1 MSEKTILKITGMHC
15 AACVGRTEK
24 ALQSVSGVNNV
35 YVNLASE
42 KATVTHQSGV
52 NLEELLRAVEKAG
65 FSAASDADNVITD
78 KTDSTAKARFV
89 FAVVLAA
96 VIMLIH
102 FLVHFDGVEYL
113 LWVLATPVQF
123 WAGAGFY
130 KGAWNAAKN
139 KTADMNT
146 LIVVGT
152 SAAYLYSMT
161 IILFPNLFSTS
172 ELSSAVYFDT
182 SAMIIALIL
191 LGKYLESRAKRQ
203 ASQAIRKLID
213 LSPKMATVIRQGA
226 EVSIPVSQVVKG
238 DVVIVRPGGK
248 IPVDGTIIKG
258 FSTVDE
264 SMLTGESLP
273 VEKRPGDEVIGASIN
288 KTGSFTFQAS
298 RIGKDTL
305 LSQIIRLVDEAQGSR
320 APVQRLADTVSSVFV
335 PVVVSIAVFTF
346 ALWYFLGPEP
356 SITYAFLNFIAVLV
370 IACPCAL
377 GLATPTAIM
386 VGTGVGAENGI
397 LIRDAAALETCSR
410 LHTVVVDKTGT
421 LTTGV
426 PEVTDIIVVNDEERS
441 LLLGIAASV
450 EKYSEHP
457 LAQSLVKY
465 AKSEKVS
472 IGEVEDFVS
481 ISGMGVK
488 AKYHKKT
495 VVVGNEALLH
505 KLNIPLGEMEEPIKL
520 LKKQGKTIIILAI
533 EGQTAAI
540 FALADTLKPESRWA
554 VERIKTMGIDIVMLT
569 GDNPETARSIAEH
582 AGIDKVIAGVL
593 PQDKARVIKDLQ
605 NEGKIVAMVGDG
617 INDAPA
623 LAQANTGIA
632 IGTGSDIAIETGD
645 ITLMRGN
652 LEGMVNTIRLARRTM
667 RIIRQNLFWAFA
679 YNSLLIPV
687 AAGILYVFYSS
698 GNAPQHL
705 SFMFGE
711 YGFLNPIMAAVAMA
725 LSSVTVV
732 TNSLRLRRFKRELH
746 RQ

>member
-1 MSEKTILKITGMHC
+1 MSEKTILKINGMHC

-24 ALQSVSGVNNV
+24 ALQSVPGVENV

-42 KATVTHQSGV
+42 KATITHQSGV
-52 NLEELLRAVEKAG
+52 NLQDLIRAVESAG
-65 FSAASDADNVITD
+65 FAAVAGNNIAIT
-78 KTDSTAKARFV
+78 KTNDSVAKTRFI
-89 FAVVLAA
+89 FAAILAA
-96 VIMLIH
+96 IIMIIH

-113 LWVLATPVQF
+113 LWILATPVQF

-152 SAAYLYSMT
+152 SAAYFYSMAV
-161 IILFPNLFSTS
+161 ILFPNLFSIS
-172 ELSSAVYFDT
+172 ELSTGVYFDT
-182 SAMIIALIL
+182 SAMIIALVL

-213 LSPKMATVIRQGA
+213 LSPKMATVIRQGT
-226 EVSIPVSQVVKG
+226 EVSVPVSQVEKG
-238 DVVIVRPGGK
+238 DVILVRPGEK
-248 IPVDGTIIKG
+248 IPVDGTIVKG

-346 ALWYFLGPEP
+346 ILWYFLGPEP

-410 LHTVVVDKTGT
+410 VNTVVVDKTGT

-426 PEVTDIIVVNDEERS
+426 PEVTDIMVVNGEERNS
-441 LLLGIAASV
+441 LLGIAASV

-457 LAQSLVKY
+457 LAQSLVKH
-465 AKSEKVS
+465 AKSKNAC
-472 IGEVEDFVS
+472 IGEAEDFVS

-488 AKYHKKT
+488 AKYQNTT

-505 KLNIPLGEMEEPIKL
+505 QLNISLGEMEEPTKI

-533 EGQTAAI
+533 EGQTVAI

-554 VERIKTMGIDIVMLT
+554 VERIKSMDMEVVMLT
-569 GDNPETARSIAEH
+569 GDNLETARSIAEE
-582 AGIDKVIAGVL
+582 AGINKVIAGVL
-593 PQDKARVIKDLQ
+593 PKDKAKVIKDLQ

-645 ITLMRGN
+645 ITLMSGN
-652 LEGMVNTIRLARRTM
+652 LEGMVNAIRLGRRTM
-667 RIIRQNLFWAFA
+667 RVIRQNLFWAFA

-687 AAGILYVFYSS
+687 AAGILYLFYSS

-711 YGFLNPIMAAVAMA
+711 YGFLNPIMAAFAMA

-732 TNSLRLRRFKRELH
+732 TNSLRLRRFKRVLP